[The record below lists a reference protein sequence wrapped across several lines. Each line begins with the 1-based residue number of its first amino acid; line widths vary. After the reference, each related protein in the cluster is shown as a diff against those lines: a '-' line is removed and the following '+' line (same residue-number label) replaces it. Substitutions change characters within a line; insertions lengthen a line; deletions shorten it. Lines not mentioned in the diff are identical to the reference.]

1 MHHGRLTRRG
11 DDGHMSLRY
20 LRPLVIAIAVAVG
33 AFALP
38 AVGAA
43 GVAAQTDRGV
53 VQSVAPDQI
62 TVRALDGAVVAY
74 SVSASTVVKL
84 NGVGVA
90 ITDLK
95 PGFIATVV
103 HDAKLRAKVIRA
115 FGTAVVVT
123 DRGTVTARTKGSITI
138 RTSDGR
144 VLTVALDPA
153 TRFRVLGLPGKR
165 ALARPGAFVAVKHVD
180 GEPARVVNVL
190 KRAGA

>member
-1 MHHGRLTRRG
+1 MSR
-11 DDGHMSLRY
+11 MSLRH
-20 LRPLVIAIAVAVG
+20 LRPLVLAIAFAVA
-33 AFALP
+33 ALALP

-43 GVAAQTDRGV
+43 GVAVQTDRGV

-62 TVRALDGAVVAY
+62 TVRALDGTVVAY
-74 SVSASTVVKL
+74 SVSASTLVKL
-84 NGVGVA
+84 NGVVVA
-90 ITDLK
+90 ISDLK

-115 FGTAVVVT
+115 FGTPVVVT
-123 DRGTVTARTKGSITI
+123 DRGTVTALLKGSITI
-138 RTSDGR
+138 RTADGR